1 MTNKDL
7 KKQYIKE
14 FGYSSFNKYNKTDY
28 SKWLEKQLIYA
39 LNEVIKLG
47 LHGVNKSVATKYAE
61 FCVRCDREGLPL
73 LELDGYIKQ
82 YCC

>member
-14 FGYSSFNKYNKTDY
+14 FGYSYFNKYNNTDY
-28 SKWLEKQLIYA
+28 SKWLESQLISA

-47 LHGVNKSVATKYAE
+47 LHSVSTIVNCEHENETLHQGNGFVYKTCTNCGE
-61 FCVRCDREGLPL
+61 D
-73 LELDGYIKQ
+73 I
-82 YCC
+82 

>member
-14 FGYSSFNKYNKTDY
+14 IGYSSFNKYNNTDY
-28 SKWLEKQLIYA
+28 SKWLESQLISA

-47 LHGVNKSVATKYAE
+47 LHSVSNSFYCLDAGIKGSE
-61 FCVRCDREGLPL
+61 HLCKKQCDSC
-73 LELDGYIKQ
+73 KKFQ
-82 YCC
+82 Q